1 MSPQGKQFGN
11 GLWLSFLW
19 HSFMIPDKI
28 LYFIRFIY
36 LYFIYQ
42 DYRELLNV
50 LANAWLN
57 ANIILKIFIYN
68 VMYDS

>member
-1 MSPQGKQFGN
+1 
-11 GLWLSFLW
+11 
-19 HSFMIPDKI
+19 MIPDKT
-28 LYFIRFIY
+28 LFFIRFIY

-42 DYRELLNV
+42 DYRDLFNV
-50 LANAWLN
+50 LANAYLN